1 VGFCLLRSGTLLHKK
16 QSPSWRSPATSRPRC
31 QGRGVGVYRSEAETL
46 DRRSGRSRRSL
57 SAGRANGN
65 PEFLSLLIHA
75 EFVFL
80 KNAMHKEIGKR
91 LASLPKTE
99 ASFVEPMDCLS
110 VSKLPEGLEWI
121 WEIKLDG
128 YRALAVKPESDV
140 TLFSRRRKSLNRQF
154 PYIVEAL
161 ADLPAGTVMD
171 GEVVAIDESGR
182 PDFNL
187 LQNFRAEASR
197 IQYYVFDLLCWKD
210 RDLTRVP
217 LVERRALLKSV
228 VVIRD
233 KRIRIVDYVEAAP
246 KDLLVAVREQG
257 LEGIIGKRKDSVY
270 QPGKRSGAW
279 IKHRVNR
286 GQEFVI
292 GGYFPGPHGFDSLIV
307 GYYDGD
313 KLMYVART
321 RNGFVPASR
330 RQVFSKLK
338 HLATPTC
345 PFVNLP
351 ETRRS
356 RFGEE
361 LNAEKMKK
369 AIWLRPE
376 VVAQMEFL
384 EWTEADRLRHSKFV
398 GLRQDKNPRSVVK
411 ERAGEP

>member
-1 VGFCLLRSGTLLHKK
+1 MQK
-16 QSPSWRSPATSRPRC
+16 
-31 QGRGVGVYRSEAETL
+31 EI
-46 DRRSGRSRRSL
+46 RSRL
-57 SAGRANGN
+57 D
-65 PEFLSLLIHA
+65 
-75 EFVFL
+75 
-80 KNAMHKEIGKR
+80 
-91 LASLPKTE
+91 SLPRTE
-99 ASFVEPMDCLS
+99 ASFVEPMECLS
-110 VSKLPEGLEWI
+110 VSKLPEGLEWL

-128 YRALAVKPESDV
+128 YRALAVKSGNGV

-161 ADLPAGTVMD
+161 TDLPEGMVVD
-171 GEVVAIDESGR
+171 GEVVAIDDRGR
-182 PDFNL
+182 PNFNL

-210 RDLTRVP
+210 RDLTRLP
-217 LVERRALLKSV
+217 LIERRMLLKTLLV
-228 VVIRD
+228 VND
-233 KRIRIVDYVEAAP
+233 ERIRITDYVEAAP
-246 KDLLVAVREQG
+246 KDLLAAVREQG
-257 LEGIIGKRKDSVY
+257 LEGIIATQKDSHY

-279 IKHRVNR
+279 IKYRVNR

-292 GGYFPGPHGFDSLIV
+292 GGYFPGAHGFDSLIV

-313 KLMYVART
+313 KLVYVART

-338 HLATPTC
+338 HLVTPTC
-345 PFVNLP
+345 PFVNLR

-369 AIWLRPE
+369 AVWLTPE
-376 VVAQMEFL
+376 AVAQMEFL

-398 GLRQDKNPRSVVK
+398 ALREEKNPRSVVK
-411 ERAGEP
+411 EQAGER

>member
-1 VGFCLLRSGTLLHKK
+1 M
-16 QSPSWRSPATSRPRC
+16 Q
-31 QGRGVGVYRSEAETL
+31 
-46 DRRSGRSRRSL
+46 
-57 SAGRANGN
+57 
-65 PEFLSLLIHA
+65 
-75 EFVFL
+75 
-80 KNAMHKEIGKR
+80 KEIRAR
-91 LASLPKTE
+91 LDSLPKTE
-99 ASFVEPMDCLS
+99 ASFVEPMECLS

-121 WEIKLDG
+121 WEIKFDG
-128 YRALAVKPESDV
+128 YRALAVKSGNSV
-140 TLFSRRRKSLNRQF
+140 TLFTPRRKSLNRQF

-161 ADLPAGTVMD
+161 VDLPEGTVVD
-171 GEVVAIDESGR
+171 GELVALDDSGR

-197 IQYYVFDLLCWKD
+197 IHYYIFDLLRWKD
-210 RDLTRVP
+210 RDLTHVP

-233 KRIRIVDYVEAAP
+233 KRIRIADYFAAAP
-246 KDLLVAVREQG
+246 KDILSAVREQG

-279 IKHRVNR
+279 IKYRVNR

-292 GGYFPGPHGFDSLIV
+292 GGYFPGPHGIDSLIV

-330 RQVFSKLK
+330 RRVFSKLK
-338 HLATPTC
+338 HLVTPAC

-351 ETRRS
+351 EMRRS

-369 AIWLRPE
+369 AVWLMPE
-376 VVAQMEFL
+376 AVAQIEFL

-398 GLRQDKNPRSVVK
+398 GLRDDKDPRIVVK
-411 ERAGEP
+411 EQAGEA

>member
-1 VGFCLLRSGTLLHKK
+1 MPTSSLKG
-16 QSPSWRSPATSRPRC
+16 AT
-31 QGRGVGVYRSEAETL
+31 QKEM
-46 DRRSGRSRRSL
+46 
-57 SAGRANGN
+57 RA
-65 PEFLSLLIHA
+65 
-75 EFVFL
+75 
-80 KNAMHKEIGKR
+80 R
-91 LASLPKTE
+91 LASLPKTQ
-99 ASFVEPMDCLS
+99 ASFVEPMECLS

-361 LNAEKMKK
+361 LNAEKMKN

>member
-1 VGFCLLRSGTLLHKK
+1 M
-16 QSPSWRSPATSRPRC
+16 Q
-31 QGRGVGVYRSEAETL
+31 
-46 DRRSGRSRRSL
+46 
-57 SAGRANGN
+57 
-65 PEFLSLLIHA
+65 
-75 EFVFL
+75 
-80 KNAMHKEIGKR
+80 KEIRAR
-91 LASLPKTE
+91 LDSLPKTE
-99 ASFVEPMDCLS
+99 ASFVEPMECLS
-110 VSKLPEGLEWI
+110 VSKLPEGLEWS

-128 YRALAVKPESDV
+128 YRALAVKSGTGV

-161 ADLPAGTVMD
+161 AGLPAGTVVD

-182 PDFNL
+182 PNFNL
-187 LQNFRAEASR
+187 LQNFRVEASR
-197 IQYYVFDLLCWKD
+197 IQYYIFDLLCWKD

-217 LVERRALLKSV
+217 MVERRALLKSV

-233 KRIRIVDYVEAAP
+233 ERIRIADCFEAAP
-246 KDLLVAVREQG
+246 KDLLSAVREQG
-257 LEGIIGKRKDSVY
+257 LEGIIGKRKDSLY

-292 GGYFPGPHGFDSLIV
+292 GGYFPGPHGIDSLIV

-338 HLATPTC
+338 HLGTPAC

-369 AIWLRPE
+369 AVWLKPE
-376 VVAQMEFL
+376 AVAQIEFL
-384 EWTEADRLRHSKFV
+384 EWTEGDRLRHSKFV
-398 GLRQDKNPRSVVK
+398 GLREDKNPRSVVK
-411 ERAGEP
+411 EQAGGP

>member
-1 VGFCLLRSGTLLHKK
+1 
-16 QSPSWRSPATSRPRC
+16 
-31 QGRGVGVYRSEAETL
+31 
-46 DRRSGRSRRSL
+46 
-57 SAGRANGN
+57 
-65 PEFLSLLIHA
+65 
-75 EFVFL
+75 
-80 KNAMHKEIGKR
+80 
-91 LASLPKTE
+91 
-99 ASFVEPMDCLS
+99 
-110 VSKLPEGLEWI
+110 
-121 WEIKLDG
+121 
-128 YRALAVKPESDV
+128 
-140 TLFSRRRKSLNRQF
+140 
-154 PYIVEAL
+154 VEAL
-161 ADLPAGTVMD
+161 ADLPAGTVVD

-197 IQYYVFDLLCWKD
+197 IRYYIFDVLCWKD
-210 RDLTRVP
+210 RDLTRLP
-217 LVERRALLKSV
+217 LIERRALLKSLV
-228 VVIRD
+228 IIRD
-233 KRIRIVDYVEAAP
+233 KRIRIADYFEAAP
-246 KDLLVAVREQG
+246 KDLLSAVREQG
-257 LEGIIGKRKDSVY
+257 LEGIIGKQKDSHY

-313 KLMYVART
+313 NLMYVARA

-338 HLATPTC
+338 HLVMPSC

-369 AIWLRPE
+369 AIWLRPKA
-376 VVAQMEFL
+376 VAQIEFL

-398 GLRQDKNPRSVVK
+398 GLREDKDPRSVVK
-411 ERAGEP
+411 EHAGC

>member
-1 VGFCLLRSGTLLHKK
+1 M
-16 QSPSWRSPATSRPRC
+16 Q
-31 QGRGVGVYRSEAETL
+31 
-46 DRRSGRSRRSL
+46 
-57 SAGRANGN
+57 
-65 PEFLSLLIHA
+65 
-75 EFVFL
+75 
-80 KNAMHKEIGKR
+80 KEIRAR
-91 LASLPKTE
+91 LDSLPKTE
-99 ASFVEPMDCLS
+99 ASFVEPMECLS
-110 VSKLPEGLEWI
+110 VSKLPEGLEWL

-128 YRALAVKPESDV
+128 YRALAVKSGTGV

-161 ADLPAGTVMD
+161 ADLPAGTVVD
-171 GEVVAIDESGR
+171 GEVVAIDASGR

-187 LQNFRAEASR
+187 LHNFRGAGSR
-197 IQYYVFDLLCWKD
+197 IQYYIFDLLCWKD
-210 RDLTRVP
+210 RDLTRLP
-217 LVERRALLKSV
+217 LIERRELLKSV
-228 VVIRD
+228 VALRD
-233 KRIRIVDYVEAAP
+233 KRIKISDYIEAAP
-246 KDLLVAVREQG
+246 EDLLSAVREQG
-257 LEGIIGKRKDSVY
+257 LEGIIGKRKDSLY

-307 GYYDGD
+307 GYFEGE

-338 HLATPTC
+338 HLVTPAC

-369 AIWLRPE
+369 AVWLRPE
-376 VVAQMEFL
+376 AVAQIEFL
-384 EWTEADRLRHSKFV
+384 EWTAGDRLRHSKF
-398 GLRQDKNPRSVVK
+398 GGMREDKEPRSVVK
-411 ERAGEP
+411 EQAGEP

>member
-1 VGFCLLRSGTLLHKK
+1 MQRKI
-16 QSPSWRSPATSRPRC
+16 QA
-31 QGRGVGVYRSEAETL
+31 
-46 DRRSGRSRRSL
+46 
-57 SAGRANGN
+57 
-65 PEFLSLLIHA
+65 
-75 EFVFL
+75 
-80 KNAMHKEIGKR
+80 R
-91 LASLPKTE
+91 LASLPRTQ
-99 ASFVEPMDCLS
+99 ASFIEPMECLS
-110 VSKLPEGLEWI
+110 VSRLPEAAPCI

-128 YRALAVKPESDV
+128 YRALAVKSPTGV
-140 TLFSRRRKSLNRQF
+140 TLFSRNRKSLNRQF

-161 ADLPAGTVMD
+161 ADLPEGTVVD
-171 GEVVAIDESGR
+171 GEVVAIDDSGR
-182 PDFNL
+182 PNFNL

-210 RDLTRVP
+210 RDLTRLP
-217 LVERRALLKSV
+217 LIERRMLLNALLV
-228 VVIRD
+228 VND
-233 KRIRIVDYVEAAP
+233 KRIRIADYVEAAP
-246 KDLLVAVREQG
+246 RDLLAAVREQG
-257 LEGIIGKRKDSVY
+257 LEGIVGKQKDSHY

-279 IKHRVNR
+279 IKYRVNR

-313 KLMYVART
+313 KLTYVART

-338 HLATPTC
+338 HLVTAEC

-369 AIWLRPE
+369 AVWLRPE
-376 VVAQMEFL
+376 AVAQIEFL

-398 GLRQDKNPRSVVK
+398 GLRDDKNPRSVMK
-411 ERAGEP
+411 EHAGKP